1 MVKYINFGEY
11 NKNYK
16 FIFLLVFFSILNLYL
31 NDIIIDIF
39 LNYKVSFFSNRVKP
53 PMKNLISQNVQ
64 DLFDHPYNID
74 SITFLGMLAFS
85 FILNKYESKR
95 NFSSYK
101 SNTLKSEKGCFNIIK
116 SNEKKK
122 KKKKN

>member
-39 LNYKVSFFSNRVKP
+39 LNYKV
-53 PMKNLISQNVQ
+53 ISQNVQ

>member
-39 LNYKVSFFSNRVKP
+39 LNYK
-53 PMKNLISQNVQ
+53 LISQNVQ

-74 SITFLGMLAFS
+74 SMLAFS
-85 FILNKYESKR
+85 FILNRYESKR
-95 NFSSYK
+95 KFSSYK
-101 SNTLKSEKGCFNIIK
+101 FNTLKSEKGCFNIIK

-122 KKKKN
+122 KKKKIK